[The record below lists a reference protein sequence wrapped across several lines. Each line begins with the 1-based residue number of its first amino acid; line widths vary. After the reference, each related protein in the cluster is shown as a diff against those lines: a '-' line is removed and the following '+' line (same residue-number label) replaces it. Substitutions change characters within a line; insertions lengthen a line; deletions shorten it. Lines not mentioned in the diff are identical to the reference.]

1 MGNSN
6 WNCRGYPLS
15 PAGLDWRGTYRNAI
29 DHLVTS
35 LDDTLS
41 RLLVPDPLRSG
52 DRIGIIAP
60 ASPFDRGLFEEGVS
74 VLESLGF
81 SVSVSQDLFMKDRY
95 LAGSDLHRAD
105 LVNRLFVDET
115 IDGIFC
121 ARGGFGTMRMLEHL
135 DFGSIRENPKVLV
148 GFSDI
153 TALLSAI
160 YANCRLV
167 TFHGPVVTFLRDA
180 SRQTL
185 DALYAALTFEGD
197 LKVRAED
204 GMTVFSGSATG
215 PVTGGNLTTLC
226 HLIGTPFQPRYRGH
240 ILFLEDLGEAG
251 YRIDR
256 MLTQMKLAGCFDEIV
271 GLFLGSFEGCGSISD
286 IITILKDIFS
296 SNPIPI
302 AAGFNIGHGTNH
314 HTIPLGLPAILDA
327 DEPSLSY
334 LEPSRAASSFPDDV
348 QSSRDKRK
356 VFVP

>member
-1 MGNSN
+1 M
-6 WNCRGYPLS
+6 
-15 PAGLDWRGTYRNAI
+15 I
-29 DHLVTS
+29 S
-35 LDDTLS
+35 LDVSLR
-41 RLLVPDPLRSG
+41 RLLVPDPLRPG
-52 DRIGIIAP
+52 DRIGIVAP
-60 ASPFDRGLFEEGVS
+60 ASPFDRGSFGQGVS

-95 LAGSDLHRAD
+95 LAGSDFHRAD
-105 LVNRLFVDET
+105 LVNRLFADET

-121 ARGGFGTMRMLEHL
+121 ARGGFGSMRMLEHL
-135 DFGSIRENPKVLV
+135 DFGSIRENPKIFV

-167 TFHGPVVTFLRDA
+167 TFHGPVVTLLGDA
-180 SRQTL
+180 SRQTI
-185 DALYAALTFEGD
+185 DALYAAVTFEGN
-197 LKVRAED
+197 LKVGVED
-204 GMTVFSGSATG
+204 GVTVFPGSVTG

-226 HLIGTPFQPRYRGH
+226 HLIGTPFQPRYKGH
-240 ILFLEDLGEAG
+240 ILFLEDRGEAG

-256 MLTQMKLAGCFDEIV
+256 MLTQMKLAGCFDGIV

-286 IITILKDIFS
+286 ITAILKDTFR

-327 DEPSLSY
+327 DKPSLSY
-334 LEPSRAASSFPDDV
+334 LEPSRATSSFPDDV
-348 QSSRDKRK
+348 
-356 VFVP
+356 